1 MARQR
6 TNKTASKRIRVT
18 NPKGNRKPKILYS
31 KTAKHHLKTKR
42 SSRSKR
48 RKANI
53 GVASATN
60 AKKIVRAVKN
70 LV

>member
-1 MARQR
+1 MARQK

-42 SSRSKR
+42 SSRAKR
-48 RKANI
+48 RKANVGI
-53 GVASATN
+53 ASSTN

-70 LV
+70 LY